1 MVKIMP
7 VILEKL
13 VKAMETINPRI
24 KIKKNFARKWLGS
37 FEGAIPDGMTS
48 TEYIKKLRESC
59 YGKTPDIS

>member
-13 VKAMETINPRI
+13 VEVMETINPRV
-24 KIKKNFARKWLGS
+24 KIRKNFACKWLGY
-37 FEGAIPDGMTS
+37 FEGTIPDGMTS

-59 YGKTPDIS
+59 YGKTPHIS